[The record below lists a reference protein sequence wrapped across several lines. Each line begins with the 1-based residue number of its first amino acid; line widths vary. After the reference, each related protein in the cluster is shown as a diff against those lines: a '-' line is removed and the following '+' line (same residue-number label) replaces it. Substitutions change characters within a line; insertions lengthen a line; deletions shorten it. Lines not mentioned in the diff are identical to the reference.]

1 MQSELDELRVGACVQ
16 LHGTDS
22 FCLPF
27 SMIRT
32 DGLHNGHQPAIYF
45 TRQDVFEILEINSMK
60 DGKKR
65 ATLKCFSREAPHFDN
80 IDSIHLM
87 VEEIAK
93 NFVIVKQS
101 NSKSCLTIGMKHIFL
116 PSRIRSIC
124 AFHLKNDST
133 AQKHHNINGATLLV
147 IDKTESHFTFKLDE
161 ASNKPPLIFTLH
173 ILNAGIF
180 RRADDIHE
188 HFFDAQ
194 PALTKT
200 VFSDQLFAV
209 KQMITDQSSPLLD
222 KIQESFKAVLTA
234 QETERQKE
242 LAARDVQDN
251 KNKRKLEESERKNSS
266 LRNQLQNAQQGLLEP
281 DNDWSPMNKHMF
293 FQGHIHELLRKKAAL
308 ERQYFNNGHE
318 SAGVD
323 IKAEESA
330 GASSHEAAE
339 YARDQKRVKTET
351 DQEAGAASR
360 GPADCADVHAK
371 HEK

>member
-22 FCLPF
+22 FCIPM
-27 SMIRT
+27 SVSQT
-32 DGLHNGHQPAIYF
+32 DGLHDGHQEAIYF
-45 TRQDVFEILEINSMK
+45 TRKDVFEILEINSTQ

-87 VEEIAK
+87 VENIAK
-93 NFVIVKQS
+93 NFVIVEQS

-116 PSRIRSIC
+116 QSRIRSIC
-124 AFHLKNDST
+124 ALQLTHDMLAPTKYY
-133 AQKHHNINGATLLV
+133 KINGGILRV

-188 HFFDAQ
+188 QFFDAQ

-200 VFSDQLFAV
+200 VLSDQLFAV
-209 KQMITDQSSPLLD
+209 QQMITDHSSQLLD
-222 KIQESFKAVLTA
+222 QIQESFAAVLTA
-234 QETERQKE
+234 RETERQKE
-242 LAARDVQDN
+242 LAARDDQDN

-266 LRNQLQNAQQGLLEP
+266 LQNQLQNAQQGLLVP
-281 DNDWSPMNKHMF
+281 DYNWSAMNKHLF
-293 FQGHIHELLRKKAAL
+293 YQGHIDELTRRKAAL
-308 ERQYFNNGHE
+308 ELEYFENGHE

-323 IKAEESA
+323 IKAEEPA

-339 YARDQKRVKTET
+339 CARDHKRVKTET
-351 DQEAGAASR
+351 D
-360 GPADCADVHAK
+360 
-371 HEK
+371 

>member
-1 MQSELDELRVGACVQ
+1 VQ
-16 LHGTDS
+16 PRGTDS
-22 FCLPF
+22 FLIP
-27 SMIRT
+27 MLT
-32 DGLHNGHQPAIYF
+32 PQPDGRHNGHLSEIYF
-45 TRQDVFEILEINSMK
+45 TYKDVFEILEINSGQ
-60 DGKKR
+60 DGRKR
-65 ATLKCFSREAPHFDN
+65 ATLKCFSRQAPNFRN
-80 IDSIHLM
+80 IDSIYLM
-87 VEEIAK
+87 VDQIAK
-93 NFVIVKQS
+93 NFVMVEPS
-101 NSKSCLTIGMKHIFL
+101 NLKSCLTIGMTHIF
-116 PSRIRSIC
+116 PQSRIRSIC
-124 AFHLKNDST
+124 ALQLKNDMLAPT
-133 AQKHHNINGATLLV
+133 KYYKINGGILRV

-173 ILNAGIF
+173 NLNAGILC
-180 RRADDIHE
+180 RADDIYE
-188 HFFDAQ
+188 QFFDAQ